1 MVFVITLLPV
11 LLPVLSA
18 TLLGHRAD
26 AGLARMNHIATTYQ
40 HQINAGIAFFF
51 TALLVLSAL
60 R

>member
-1 MVFVITLLPV
+1 
-11 LLPVLSA
+11 
-18 TLLGHRAD
+18 
-26 AGLARMNHIATTYQ
+26 MNHIATTYQ